1 MATIEERVA
10 RLESEVQELR
20 HADVAAGLQAQ
31 AYGLSLVQGQV
42 NDLRTETREGLTAVN
57 GRLDGMDARLTGIE
71 STLAQILERL
81 DQR

>member
-1 MATIEERVA
+1 MATLEERVS

-42 NDLRTETREGLTAVN
+42 NELRTETRENFTAVN
-57 GRLDGMDARLTGIE
+57 GRLNGMDARLTGIE
-71 STLAQILERL
+71 SSLAQILERL
-81 DQR
+81 NRD